1 MTKAGYAAAMKLV
14 LLLPWLAACAA
25 ARPVAHAELPV
36 EPTASHG
43 FVFEVSVGDS
53 PRKLR
58 FELDTG
64 AAKTYLDAKV
74 AAELGLEPTGST
86 VVHGSGREPFRVDQV
101 AHVALHVGA
110 LVSPDHTINLTDLS
124 GLADHL
130 DGFLGADFIARYV
143 ITIDYDRNRLS
154 IAAPDGFAYQGS
166 GAVLPIELRNGQAWV
181 EGSVHVPGGAAETS
195 RFLVDTGSGD
205 AVDAPAIRR
214 STGAV
219 RHITTGVGLGEGTA
233 EGVIGHADY
242 FQLGPFRLDGAL
254 TACCAPNPDLSH
266 MIGGEVL
273 SRFTIVLDYPRGR
286 IILERGA
293 RFAEPF
299 PDA

>member
-1 MTKAGYAAAMKLV
+1 MRRASYAVAMKL
-14 LLLPWLAACAA
+14 LLVLPWLAACAA
-25 ARPVAHAELPV
+25 AVHPSQLPV
-36 EPTASHG
+36 EPTPSHG
-43 FVFEVSVGDS
+43 FVFEVSVNDS

-64 AAKTYLDAKV
+64 AAATYLDAKV
-74 AAELGLEPTGST
+74 ARELGLQPSRQT

-101 AHVALHVGA
+101 AHVTLHVGT
-110 LVSPDHTINLTDLS
+110 LVSPDHTINLTDLG
-124 GLADHL
+124 GLPDHL

-143 ITIDYDRNRLS
+143 ITIDYDRNRLA
-154 IAAPDGFAYQGS
+154 IAAPDDFAYRGS

-181 EGSVHVPGGAAETS
+181 QASVHVPGGTAETS
-195 RFLVDTGSGD
+195 QFLVDTGSGD

-233 EGVIGHADY
+233 DGVIGHAEY
-242 FQLGPFRLDGAL
+242 FQLGPYRLAGAL
-254 TACCAPNPDLSH
+254 TACCAPNPDLNH

-273 SRFTIVLDYPRGR
+273 SRFTIVLDYPRRR